1 MKPKFRRF
9 TRRFRRIPF
18 RGLPALI
25 IFSAAS
31 LSPVDA
37 AVVPT
42 DAAGNYTVVAVEAN
56 TILGLGG
63 AANVITVPLG
73 TALLGDAGALDGIQ
87 IISQGVG
94 PVYTVNNAGT
104 ISVTGG
110 GQAVESLVLPVNIT
124 NSGVVTNTL
133 GDLIVIGGGSTVT
146 NSGLLSGENHAIS
159 ISGNGTVTNT
169 GTIVGDNDIG
179 GVGDGVLATGDLA
192 LTNSGTIV
200 SGFHGVNAGGALVTI
215 TNNGGSIIG
224 TDPASSVA
232 FGIQALGSA
241 GFSVIVNDA
250 GLISGDSSG
259 ISAGSLNGIINING
273 GVISSTDAGGG
284 DAIELTGTLGAL
296 TNGAGSTITASVTTG
311 GSGLFIGGNLGNG
324 LTLNSVNVG
333 TIVSGS
339 GAGADGIHVS
349 GSLIA
354 GHNLIN
360 TGLIDGSLGDD
371 GVDIGTLSGT
381 LDNQA
386 TIVGANNGV
395 EIDTATV
402 GGTILNSG
410 TIAGLALHG
419 IEAGDNVTISNTNT
433 ITGNVDGV
441 NADDDATIT
450 NTGSISGT
458 TGNGVTAQDDLTLTN
473 TGGTISG
480 AVTGVS
486 ANESAIITNTG
497 TISGADEDGIAA
509 DDELTLTNSGTIV
522 GDDNGVQAL
531 DEAMITN
538 SGVISGA
545 NGNGVDA
552 ANELTLTN
560 AGTIA
565 GDDDGVS
572 ADDSA
577 IITNTGLILGITDD
591 GIETDDTLAL
601 TNSGTVSGAN
611 NGVEVDQDATITNQA
626 GGVISG
632 SGGDGIL
639 ATLDL
644 TVTNDGTIVGSDDGI
659 DTGANASIDNN
670 VTGVI
675 AGSAGDG
682 IFAGALLS
690 LTNDGTVSG
699 AANGVQTGDSATI
712 DNSATGTIAGS
723 GGDGVQAGNLLDLSN
738 AGVIAGSVNGI
749 ETGDSAIIDNLAG
762 GVISGSGGDGVQAGN
777 LLDLSNAGT
786 IAGSVNGIET
796 GTSAIIDNLAG
807 GIISG
812 GGGDGVQAGN
822 LLDLSNANVIAGS
835 VNGVEAG
842 DTAVID
848 NFAGAS
854 ITGTSGDGVLA
865 GNALDLANDGSIA
878 GGDDGVDALNS
889 AVIVNTATGSI
900 SGTDEGIDAA
910 DFLDLNNSGTI
921 TGGDEGVEAGNSAT
935 VLNQLGGSITGTGG
949 DGLDV
954 GDSLSL
960 TNNGTINGA
969 GGDGVDAANS
979 ATITN
984 NNSIVGGS
992 GDGIEADSFLVL
1004 TNNATISGN
1013 DDGVDAGFGATITNN
1028 AFASITGADDGIDAD
1043 DSLILT
1049 NSGTITGNG
1058 DDGVDA
1064 GDDATIVNNAG
1075 ATITGVGD
1083 DGIDAGDDLT
1093 LTNSGTITGDDD
1105 GVEAGESS
1113 VVTNVFGAVITG
1125 MNGDGVDF
1133 DGAIGSVL
1141 NNTGTVNGFILANPL
1156 VFGTGIDGSSGDDV
1170 FNLNDGSVIN
1180 GDVLGDGGVDTIN
1193 FSGGLTS
1200 AFGFPDTTENI
1211 IHGDVFDVEF
1221 INKTGAGFA
1230 VIGDGGLD
1238 YDGNTITD
1246 PLVTVESDLITVTSG
1261 GLIINGNVIGTDGVS
1276 TSTINV
1282 AGGAEL
1288 DGTGTWTANVNLAD
1302 TSIFSAGATAISLTS
1317 QSGPITPEDAVGS
1330 LTILG
1335 TVTDAV
1341 AFRWDVNPQTPIN
1354 NGVNS
1359 DLVTA
1364 NTYVINSMDLHISPT
1379 NLDETIT
1386 NGVYTIIATNNPV
1399 DISGIEEVGVQFNT
1413 TVEDQFGFQ
1422 GSEILNNL
1430 DDLNTNTVL
1439 GSFFATVTTSGDGTD
1454 VLLEIQHD
1462 FEGLPGLTATQ
1473 SAIGAVFDVE
1483 SDNPDPDIQDFL
1495 AALDYSSLEEV
1506 QAVLQALDPSA
1517 QLGMVAS
1524 IINSNYRVNRMVQN
1538 HLFDLRVCDE
1548 PMMIAP
1554 SGSKDAKDAKGVMA
1568 PQQPAS
1574 PSHRYG
1580 VWGSLSYDWQDL
1592 EGSDDVSDFDGNVGA
1607 FTAGFD
1613 WRVNPTL
1620 AFGILL
1626 DGSKADLDHGSGDTD
1641 IDSLRVAVYGTWGA
1655 CTGWYSDFL
1664 VGYGK
1669 HDLDTDRDTI
1679 FGSVDSSS
1687 DADSLQALWTV
1698 GYTFASGNLKHG
1710 PFGGF
1715 EYQRVDADGFEEDG
1729 DILDDVPVSVDDY
1742 EVDSLRALIGYR
1754 VNTTYGKFRPYAS
1767 IAYAHEFG
1775 DDEISANASLGG
1787 IFDGASFRVTGP
1799 DLSSAI
1805 LLSAGT
1811 GFSINESLTLDVGYR
1826 GEISVCDDGVD
1837 SHGGSIGLN
1846 WTF

>member
-9 TRRFRRIPF
+9 ARRFRRIAF

-31 LSPVDA
+31 INPADA

-42 DAAGNYTVVAVEAN
+42 DAAGNYTVVGVEAN
-56 TILGLGG
+56 TIQGLGG
-63 AANVITVPLG
+63 AVNVITVPGG
-73 TALLGDAGALDGIQ
+73 TVLLGDVVALDGIQ

-94 PVYTVNNAGT
+94 PTYTVNNTGL

-110 GQAVESLVLPVNIT
+110 GQAVESLVLPVNVNNT
-124 NSGVVTNTL
+124 GGVMINTL
-133 GDLIVIGGGSTVT
+133 GDLIVIGSGSTVT

-169 GTIVGDNDIG
+169 GTIVGDNDVDGI
-179 GVGDGVLATGDLA
+179 GDGVLTSGDLT
-192 LTNSGTIV
+192 LTNSGSIT
-200 SGFHGVNAGGALVTI
+200 SGFHGVNAAGTLVTI
-215 TNNGGSIIG
+215 TNNGGSIVG
-224 TDPASSVA
+224 TDPATAIA
-232 FGIQALGSA
+232 FGIQATSSA
-241 GFSVIVNDA
+241 GLSTVVNDA
-250 GLISGDSSG
+250 GTISGDTNG
-259 ISAGSLNGIINING
+259 IRAGSLNSLINING
-273 GVISSTDAGGG
+273 GVISTIDVGGSN
-284 DAIELTGTLGAL
+284 AIQLSGTLGGL
-296 TNGAGSTITASVTTG
+296 NNGAGSTITASGTTG

-324 LTLNSVNVG
+324 NFLNSVNVG
-333 TIVSGS
+333 TIISGS
-339 GAGADGIHVS
+339 GAGADGIHVG

-360 TGLIDGSLGDD
+360 TGLIDASLGDD
-371 GVDIGTLSGT
+371 GVDIDTLSGT

-386 TIVGANNGV
+386 TIVGADNGV
-395 EIDTATV
+395 EVDIATV

-410 TIAGLALHG
+410 TIAGLVNHG
-419 IEAGDNVTISNTNT
+419 IDAGDNITISNTNS
-433 ITGNVDGV
+433 ISGNVDGV
-441 NADDDATIT
+441 NVDDDATIT
-450 NTGSISGT
+450 NTGSITGT
-458 TGNGVTAQDDLTLTN
+458 TGNGITAQDDLTLTN

-480 AVTGVS
+480 DVNGVS
-486 ANESAIITNTG
+486 ANENAIITNTG
-497 TISGADEDGIAA
+497 AIAGADEDGIVA
-509 DDELTLTNSGTIV
+509 DDELTLTNSGTIT
-522 GDDNGVQAL
+522 GDDNGVEAQ
-531 DEAMITN
+531 DEAIITN
-538 SGVISGA
+538 SGTISGA

-560 AGTIA
+560 SNTIV

-577 IITNTGLILGITDD
+577 IITNTGVIVGNTDD

-601 TNSGTVSGAN
+601 TNSGTVVGAD
-611 NGVEVDQDATITNQA
+611 NGVEVDEDATVTNQA
-626 GGVISG
+626 GGIISG
-632 SGGDGIL
+632 TAGDGIL

-644 TVTNDGTIVGSDDGI
+644 TVTNDGTIVGGDDGI
-659 DTGANASIDNN
+659 DTGANALIDNN
-670 VTGVI
+670 TTGVI

-682 IFAGALLS
+682 IFAGALLG
-690 LTNDGTVSG
+690 LTNDGVISG

-712 DNSATGTIAGS
+712 DNNLTGVISGS

-749 ETGDSAIIDNLAG
+749 EAGDSAIIDNLVGATIAG
-762 GVISGSGGDGVQAGN
+762 GGGDGVQSGN

-786 IAGSVNGIET
+786 IAGSVNGVET
-796 GTSAIIDNLAG
+796 GNTAI
-807 GIISG
+807 
-812 GGGDGVQAGN
+812 
-822 LLDLSNANVIAGS
+822 
-835 VNGVEAG
+835 
-842 DTAVID
+842 ID
-848 NFAGAS
+848 NFAGATIS
-854 ITGTSGDGVLA
+854 GGGGDGVLA

-878 GGDDGVDALNS
+878 GSVDGVDALDSAVIVNSSTGSISGSSGDGVLVDNLLSLTNSGTIAGGDDGVDALNS
-889 AVIVNTATGSI
+889 ATIVNNATGVI
-900 SGTDEGIDAA
+900 SGSDEGIDAV
-910 DFLDLNNSGTI
+910 DSLNLTNSGSI
-921 TGGDEGVEAGNSAT
+921 TGGDDGVEAGDSAT
-935 VLNQLGGSITGTGG
+935 VLNQLGGTITGTGD

-954 GDSLSL
+954 DDFLSL
-960 TNNGTINGA
+960 TNNGTITGA
-969 GGDGVDAANS
+969 G
-979 ATITN
+979 
-984 NNSIVGGS
+984 
-992 GDGIEADSFLVL
+992 
-1004 TNNATISGN
+1004 
-1013 DDGVDAGFGATITNN
+1013 DDGVDAGDSASIVNNNLIVGSVSNGIEAEDFLSLTNNGTISGNVDGVDADFAASITNN
-1028 AFASITGADDGIDAD
+1028 SSITGTTSDGVEAD

-1049 NSGTITGNG
+1049 NNATITGSG
-1058 DDGVDA
+1058 DDGVEA
-1064 GDDATIVNNAG
+1064 GDDAIIVNNLG
-1075 ATITGVGD
+1075 ATITGSGGEGVA
-1083 DGIDAGDDLT
+1083 AGDDLD
-1093 LTNSGTITGDDD
+1093 LTNSGTITGFDD

-1113 VVTNVFGAVITG
+1113 VVTNNFGAVITG
-1125 MNGDGVDF
+1125 TNGDGVDF

-1141 NNTGTVNGFILANPL
+1141 NNSGTINGADGAL
-1156 VFGTGIDGSSGDDV
+1156 DGSSGDDV
-1170 FNLNDGSVIN
+1170 FNLNNGSVIN
-1180 GDVLGDGGVDTIN
+1180 GDVFGWGGSDTIN
-1193 FSGGLTS
+1193 FNGGLTS

-1221 INKTGAGFA
+1221 INKTGSGFA

-1246 PLVTVESDLITVTSG
+1246 PLVTVEADLVTVTSG

-1282 AGGAEL
+1282 AAGAEL

-1317 QSGPITPEDAVGS
+1317 QGGPITPEDAIGS

-1341 AFRWDVNPQTPIN
+1341 AFRWDVAPQTPIN

-1399 DISGIEEVGVQFNT
+1399 DITGIEEVGVQFNSNIQDL
-1413 TVEDQFGFQ
+1413 VGFE
-1422 GSEILNNL
+1422 GSEIFNNL

-1439 GSFFATVTTSGDGTD
+1439 GSFFATVSTSGDGTD

-1483 SDNPDPDIQDFL
+1483 SNNPDPDIQDFL

-1524 IINSNYRVNRMVQN
+1524 IVNSNYRVNRMVQN
-1538 HLFDLRVCDE
+1538 HLFDLRVCEE

-1554 SGSKDAKDAKGVMA
+1554 SGAKDAKGVVA
-1568 PQQPAS
+1568 PQESVAAA

-1592 EGSDDVSDFDGNVGA
+1592 EGSDEVSDFDGNVGA

-1626 DGSKADLDHGSGDTD
+1626 DGSTADLDHDSGDTD

-1664 VGYGK
+1664 LGYGK

-1729 DILDDVPVSVDDY
+1729 DILVDVPVSVDDY

-1775 DDEISANASLGG
+1775 DDEISADASLGG
-1787 IFDGASFRVTGP
+1787 IFGGTSFTVTGP
-1799 DLSSAI
+1799 DLTSAI

-1826 GEISVCDDGVD
+1826 GEISVGDDGID

>member
-9 TRRFRRIPF
+9 SRKFRRIAF

-31 LSPVDA
+31 INLADA

-56 TILGLGG
+56 TIQGLGG
-63 AANVITVPLG
+63 ATNVITVPLG
-73 TALLGDAGALDGIQ
+73 TTLLGDVVALDGIQ

-94 PVYTVNNAGT
+94 PVYSVNNAGL
-104 ISVTGG
+104 ISVIGG

-124 NSGVVTNTL
+124 NTGTMINTS
-133 GDLIVIGGGSTVT
+133 DNLIVIGGGSTVT
-146 NSGLLSGENHAIS
+146 NSGVLSGEDHAIV
-159 ISGNGTVTNT
+159 INGNGTVTNT
-169 GTIVGDNDIG
+169 GTIVGDNDAG
-179 GVGDGVLATGDLA
+179 TFGDGVVTTGDLS
-192 LTNSGTIV
+192 LTNSGVISGAQRGVGAAGTLVAISNTGIIV
-200 SGFHGVNAGGALVTI
+200 G
-215 TNNGGSIIG
+215 TNTFLDGI
-224 TDPASSVA
+224 
-232 FGIQALGSA
+232 GIQATNST
-241 GFSVIVNDA
+241 
-250 GLISGDSSG
+250 GLSTISNTGTISGDVFG
-259 ISAGSLNGIINING
+259 ISAGSLNTLINSGTIA
-273 GVISSTDAGGG
+273 STDAGGS
-284 DAIELTGTLGAL
+284 DAVTLS
-296 TNGAGSTITASVTTG
+296 GSLGGLNNSLGGVITAAATTG
-311 GSGLFIGGNLGNG
+311 GTGLEINGNLGTG
-324 LTLNSVNVG
+324 AFLNSVNAG

-339 GAGADGIHVS
+339 GANADGVRIGGTLS
-349 GSLIA
+349 A
-354 GHNLIN
+354 GHNFIN
-360 TGLIDGSLGDD
+360 TGTITASLGDD
-371 GVDIGTLSGT
+371 GVDIGTLSGV
-381 LDNQA
+381 LDNQG
-386 TIVGANNGV
+386 TIVGADNGV
-395 EIDTATV
+395 EVDTSTV
-402 GGTILNSG
+402 GGTIVNSG
-410 TIAGLALHG
+410 TITGLANNG
-419 IEAGDNVTISNTNT
+419 IDAGDNITVVNSNT

-441 NADDDATIT
+441 NVDDDANIINTGTIT
-450 NTGSISGT
+450 GT
-458 TGNGVTAQDDLTLTN
+458 TGNGVTAQDDLILT
-473 TGGTISG
+473 T
-480 AVTGVS
+480 
-486 ANESAIITNTG
+486 TG
-497 TISGADEDGIAA
+497 TISGDVTGVEANENASIVNTGTITGADEDGVAA
-509 DDELTLTNSGTIV
+509 DDELTLTNTGTIT
-522 GDDNGVQAL
+522 GDDNGVQAE
-531 DEAMITN
+531 DEAIITN
-538 SGVISGA
+538 TGTITGA
-545 NGNGVDA
+545 NGNGVDV
-552 ANELTLTN
+552 ANELSLVNTN
-560 AGTIA
+560 IIT

-572 ADDSA
+572 GDDSA
-577 IITNTGLILGITDD
+577 VITNSGTITGITDD
-591 GIETDDTLAL
+591 GIEMDDTLTL
-601 TNSGTVSGAN
+601 DNSGTVTGAD
-611 NGVEVDQDATITNQA
+611 NGVEVDEDATITNQA
-626 GGVISG
+626 AGVING
-632 SGGDGIL
+632 TGGYGIL

-644 TVTNDGTIVGSDDGI
+644 DVTNDGSITGGDDGI
-659 DTGANASIDNN
+659 DAGDSALIDNN
-670 VTGVI
+670 ATGTI
-675 AGSAGDG
+675 TGTTGDG
-682 IFAGALLS
+682 IFAGALLG
-690 LTNDGTVSG
+690 LTNDGAITG
-699 AANGVQTGDSATI
+699 AANGVQAGASATI
-712 DNSATGTIAGS
+712 DNNATGTITGN
-723 GGDGVQAGNLLDLSN
+723 GGDGVQAGALLDLSN
-738 AGVIAGSVNGI
+738 AGSL
-749 ETGDSAIIDNLAG
+749 T
-762 GVISGSGGDGVQAGN
+762 
-777 LLDLSNAGT
+777 
-786 IAGSVNGIET
+786 
-796 GTSAIIDNLAG
+796 
-807 GIISG
+807 
-812 GGGDGVQAGN
+812 
-822 LLDLSNANVIAGS
+822 GS

-848 NFAGAS
+848 NLVGGT
-854 ITGTSGDGVLA
+854 ITGNGGDGVNA
-865 GNALDLANDGSIA
+865 GNALDLANDGSITGSVDGVDA
-878 GGDDGVDALNS
+878 LDSAVIVNSSTGVITGNGGDGVLVDNLLNLTNSGSITGTDDGVDALNT
-889 AVIVNTATGSI
+889 ATIVNNATGTI
-900 SGTDEGIDAA
+900 SGGDDGIDAV
-910 DFLDLNNSGTI
+910 DSLNLTNAGAI

-935 VLNQLGGSITGTGG
+935 VLNQLGGTITGTGG

-969 GGDGVDAANS
+969 GGDGVDAEDS
-979 ATITN
+979 ASIVN
-984 NNSIVGGS
+984 NNLITGGS
-992 GDGIEADSFLVL
+992 GDGIEADDFLSL
-1004 TNNATISGN
+1004 INNATITGN
-1013 DDGVDAGFGATITNN
+1013 DDGVDAEDSATITNQFGATIT
-1028 AFASITGADDGIDAD
+1028 G
-1043 DSLILT
+1043 T
-1049 NSGTITGNG
+1049 NSDAVEADSFLVLSNTGTLTGG

-1064 GDDATIVNNAG
+1064 GDNASVTNTFFGVIVG
-1075 ATITGVGD
+1075 
-1083 DGIDAGDDLT
+1083 
-1093 LTNSGTITGDDD
+1093 SDD
-1105 GVEAGESS
+1105 GVNVEDNS
-1113 VVTNVFGAVITG
+1113 VVNNNFGGVITG
-1125 MNGDGVDF
+1125 TNGDGVDF
-1133 DGAIGSVL
+1133 DGAVGSTL
-1141 NNTGTVNGFILANPL
+1141 NNSGTINGAD
-1156 VFGTGIDGSSGDDV
+1156 GAIDGSSGDDV

-1180 GDVLGDGGVDTIN
+1180 GDVFGWGNASLTGDTIN
-1193 FSGGLTS
+1193 FTGGLTS
-1200 AFGFPDTTENI
+1200 PFGLFDTTENI
-1211 IHGDVFDVEF
+1211 IHGDVFDVET
-1221 INKTGAGFA
+1221 INKNGSGFA
-1230 VIGDGGLD
+1230 VIGDGGID

-1246 PLVTVESDLITVTSG
+1246 PLVTVEADVVNVLGG

-1282 AGGAEL
+1282 AAGAEL

-1302 TSIFSAGATAISLTS
+1302 NSIFSAGATAISLTS
-1317 QSGPITPEDAVGS
+1317 QFGSITPEDAIGS

-1341 AFRWDVNPQTPIN
+1341 AFRWDVAPQTPIN

-1364 NTYVINSMDLHISPT
+1364 TTYVINSMDLHISPT

-1386 NGVYTIIATNNPV
+1386 NGVYTIIATDNPV
-1399 DISGIEEVGVQFNT
+1399 DITGIEEVGVQFNSNIDDL
-1413 TVEDQFGFQ
+1413 VGFE
-1422 GSEILNNL
+1422 GSEIFNNL

-1473 SAIGAVFDVE
+1473 RSIGAVFDVE
-1483 SDNPDPDIQDFL
+1483 SDNPDADIQDFL

-1538 HLFDLRVCDE
+1538 HLFDLRVCEE

-1554 SGSKDAKDAKGVMA
+1554 SGSKDAKDAKGSMA
-1568 PQQPAS
+1568 PQQSAA

-1580 VWGSLSYDWQDL
+1580 AWGSLSYDWQDL

-1626 DGSKADLDHGSGDTD
+1626 DGSKADLDHGAGDTD

-1669 HDLDTDRDTI
+1669 HDLDTDRSTI

-1687 DADSLQALWTV
+1687 DADSIQALWTV

-1729 DILDDVPVSVDDY
+1729 DIIEEIPVSVDDY

-1775 DDEISANASLGG
+1775 DDEISTNASLGG

-1826 GEISVCDDGVD
+1826 GEISVGDDGVD

>member
-9 TRRFRRIPF
+9 TRKFRRIAF

-31 LSPVDA
+31 INPAEAL
-37 AVVPT
+37 VVPT

-63 AANVITVPLG
+63 ASNVITVPLG
-73 TALLGDAGALDGIQ
+73 TTLLGDVVALDGIQ

-94 PVYTVNNAGT
+94 PVYSVNNAGL
-104 ISVTGG
+104 ISVIGG
-110 GQAVESLVLPVNIT
+110 GQAVESLVLPVN
-124 NSGVVTNTL
+124 VTNTGVMTNTS
-133 GDLIVIGGGSTVT
+133 GDLIVIGSGSTVT
-146 NSGLLSGENHAIS
+146 NSGVLSGENHAIS
-159 ISGNGTVTNT
+159 ISGDGTVTNT
-169 GTIVGDNDIG
+169 GVIIGDSNNG
-179 GVGDGVLATGDLA
+179 GAGDGIVTTNDLT
-192 LTNSGTIV
+192 LTNSGSIK
-200 SGFHGVNAGGALVTI
+200 GGWRAVNAGGTFVSITNTGSITGDDPVFVDNYGILAVNSAGLSQI
-215 TNNGGSIIG
+215 TNNGGTITADTNAIL
-224 TDPASSVA
+224 V
-232 FGIQALGSA
+232 
-241 GFSVIVNDA
+241 
-250 GLISGDSSG
+250 
-259 ISAGSLNGIINING
+259 GSLNGIINING
-273 GVISSTDAGGG
+273 GVISISDAGGEDG
-284 DAIELTGTLGAL
+284 IRLTGTLGAL
-296 TNGAGSTITASVTTG
+296 NNGVGSTITAAGTTG
-311 GSGLFIGGNLGNG
+311 GSGLVVEGNLGNG
-324 LTLNSVNVG
+324 NFGISNNDG
-333 TIVSGS
+333 AIVSGS
-339 GAGADGIHVS
+339 GANADGVRVE
-349 GSLIA
+349 GTLIA
-354 GHNLIN
+354 GHTLLN
-360 TGLIDGSLGDD
+360 TGTITASLGDD
-371 GVDIGTLSGT
+371 GVDIGTLAGT
-381 LDNQA
+381 LDNQG
-386 TIVGANNGV
+386 TITGADNGV
-395 EIDTATV
+395 EVDTATV

-410 TIAGLALHG
+410 TITGLANNG
-419 IEAGDNVTISNTNT
+419 IDAGDNITIVNTNI
-433 ITGNVDGV
+433 ITGNVDGANV
-441 NADDDATIT
+441 DDDANIINTGTIT
-450 NTGSISGT
+450 GT
-458 TGNGVTAQDDLTLTN
+458 TGNGVTAQDDLILT
-473 TGGTISG
+473 TTGTISG
-480 AVTGVS
+480 AVSGVE
-486 ANESAIITNTG
+486 ANENASIVNTG
-497 TISGADEDGIAA
+497 TITGADEDGIAA
-509 DDELTLTNSGTIV
+509 DDELTLTNTGTIT
-522 GDDNGVQAL
+522 GDDNGVQAQ
-531 DEAMITN
+531 DEAIITN
-538 SGVISGA
+538 TGTITGA
-545 NGNGVDA
+545 NGNGVDV
-552 ANELTLTN
+552 ANELSLVNSNIIT
-560 AGTIA
+560 

-572 ADDSA
+572 GDDSA
-577 IITNTGLILGITDD
+577 IITNTGTITGITDD
-591 GIETDDTLAL
+591 GIEMDDTLTL
-601 TNSGTVSGAN
+601 DNSGTVTGAD
-611 NGVEVDQDATITNQA
+611 NGVEVDEDATITNQA
-626 GGVISG
+626 SGVING
-632 SGGDGIL
+632 TAGDGIL

-644 TVTNDGTIVGSDDGI
+644 DVTNDGSITGGDDGI
-659 DTGANASIDNN
+659 DAGDSALIDNN
-670 VTGVI
+670 ATGTI
-675 AGSAGDG
+675 TGTTGDG
-682 IFAGALLS
+682 IFAGALLG
-690 LTNDGTVSG
+690 LTNDGAITG
-699 AANGVQTGDSATI
+699 AANGVQTGASATI
-712 DNSATGTIAGS
+712 DNNATGTITGN
-723 GGDGVQAGNLLDLSN
+723 GGDGVQAGALLDLSN
-738 AGVIAGSVNGI
+738 AGSI
-749 ETGDSAIIDNLAG
+749 T
-762 GVISGSGGDGVQAGN
+762 
-777 LLDLSNAGT
+777 
-786 IAGSVNGIET
+786 
-796 GTSAIIDNLAG
+796 
-807 GIISG
+807 
-812 GGGDGVQAGN
+812 
-822 LLDLSNANVIAGS
+822 GS

-848 NFAGAS
+848 NLLGGT
-854 ITGTSGDGVLA
+854 ITGNGGDGVNA
-865 GNALDLANDGSIA
+865 GNALDLANDGSITGSVDGVDA
-878 GGDDGVDALNS
+878 LDSAVIVNSSTGVITGNGGDGVVVDNLLNLTNSGSISGTDDGVDALDS
-889 AVIVNTATGSI
+889 AVIVNNATGVI
-900 SGTDEGIDAA
+900 SGTDDGIDAVNS
-910 DFLDLNNSGTI
+910 LNLTNAGSI

-935 VLNQLGGSITGTGG
+935 VLNQFGGTITGTGG

-954 GDSLSL
+954 GASLSL

-969 GGDGVDAANS
+969 GGDGVDAGSS
-979 ATITN
+979 ASIVN
-984 NNSIVGGS
+984 NNLITGGS
-992 GDGIEADSFLVL
+992 GDGIEADASLSL
-1004 TNNATISGN
+1004 TNNATIIGN
-1013 DDGVDAGFGATITNN
+1013 DDGVDAGFGASITNSV
-1028 AFASITGADDGIDAD
+1028 FASITGTTSDGIEAD
-1043 DSLILT
+1043 DSLSLT
-1049 NSGTITGNG
+1049 NNG
-1058 DDGVDA
+1058 
-1064 GDDATIVNNAG
+1064 
-1075 ATITGVGD
+1075 TITGVGD
-1083 DGIDAGDDLT
+1083 DGVDTGDDAIIVNNATITGSSGDGVEAGDDLD
-1093 LTNSGTITGDDD
+1093 LTNNSTIIGSDD

-1113 VVTNVFGAVITG
+1113 VVTNNFGAVITG
-1125 MNGDGVDF
+1125 TAGDGVDF

-1141 NNTGTVNGFILANPL
+1141 HNAGTINGAD
-1156 VFGTGIDGSSGDDV
+1156 GAIDGSSGDDV
-1170 FNLNDGSVIN
+1170 FNLNNGSVIN
-1180 GDVLGDGGVDTIN
+1180 GDVLGWGGTDTIN

-1200 AFGFPDTTENI
+1200 PFGLFDTTENI
-1211 IHGDVFDVEF
+1211 IHGDVFDVET

-1246 PLVTVESDLITVTSG
+1246 PLVTVEADVVNVLGG

-1282 AGGAEL
+1282 SAGAEL

-1302 TSIFSAGATAISLTS
+1302 SSIFSAGATAISLTS
-1317 QSGPITPEDAVGS
+1317 QGGTITPEDAIGS

-1399 DISGIEEVGVQFNT
+1399 DITGIEEVGVQFNT
-1413 TVEDQFGFQ
+1413 TVEDQFGFE
-1422 GSEILNNL
+1422 GSEIFNNL

-1473 SAIGAVFDVE
+1473 RSIGAVFDVE
-1483 SDNPDPDIQDFL
+1483 SDNPDADIQDFL

-1538 HLFDLRVCDE
+1538 HLFDLRVCEE
-1548 PMMIAP
+1548 PMTIAP

-1568 PQQPAS
+1568 PQQPAA

-1580 VWGSLSYDWQDL
+1580 AWGSLSYDWQDL

-1669 HDLDTDRDTI
+1669 HDLDTDRSTI

-1687 DADSLQALWTV
+1687 DADSIQALWTV

-1729 DILDDVPVSVDDY
+1729 DIIEDIPVSVDDY

-1775 DDEISANASLGG
+1775 DDEISTNASLGG

-1826 GEISVCDDGVD
+1826 GEISVGDDGVD

>member
-9 TRRFRRIPF
+9 ARRFRRVAF

-31 LSPVDA
+31 INPANA

-42 DAAGNYTVVAVEAN
+42 DGAGNYTVVAVEAN
-56 TILGLGG
+56 TIQGLGG
-63 AANVITVPLG
+63 ATNVITVPLG
-73 TALLGDAGALDGIQ
+73 TTLLGDVVALDGIQ

-94 PVYTVNNAGT
+94 PVYSVNNAGL
-104 ISVTGG
+104 ISVIGG
-110 GQAVESLVLPVNIT
+110 GQAVESLVLPVN
-124 NSGVVTNTL
+124 VTNTGVMTNTS
-133 GDLIVIGGGSTVT
+133 GDLIVIGSGSTVT
-146 NSGLLSGENHAIS
+146 NSGLLSGEDHAIS

-169 GTIVGDNDIG
+169 GTIIGDNDAG
-179 GVGDGVLATGDLA
+179 TFGDGVVTTGDLS
-192 LTNSGTIV
+192 LTNSGAI
-200 SGFHGVNAGGALVTI
+200 SGAERAVGAGGSLVTI
-215 TNNGGSIIG
+215 SNTGTIIG
-224 TDPASSVA
+224 TNTVLDGIGIEATSST
-232 FGIQALGSA
+232 GLST
-241 GFSVIVNDA
+241 IVNSGA
-250 GLISGDSSG
+250 ISGDEFG
-259 ISAGSLNGIINING
+259 ISAGSLNSLINSGTIASIDAGGSDAVTLSGSLGGLNNALG
-273 GVISSTDAGGG
+273 GVI
-284 DAIELTGTLGAL
+284 
-296 TNGAGSTITASVTTG
+296 TAAATTG
-311 GSGLFIGGNLGNG
+311 GTGLEINGNLGTG
-324 LTLNSVNVG
+324 AFLNSVNVG
-333 TIVSGS
+333 TIVSGT
-339 GAGADGIHVS
+339 GANADGVRIGGALS
-349 GSLIA
+349 A
-354 GHNLIN
+354 GHNFIN
-360 TGLIDGSLGDD
+360 TGTITASLGDD

-381 LDNQA
+381 LDNQG

-395 EIDTATV
+395 EVDTATV

-410 TIAGLALHG
+410 TITGLALNG
-419 IEAGDNVTISNTNT
+419 IDAGDNITIVNTNT

-441 NADDDATIT
+441 NVDDDANIINTGTIT
-450 NTGSISGT
+450 GT
-458 TGNGVTAQDDLTLTN
+458 TGNGVTAQDDLILT
-473 TGGTISG
+473 TTGTISG
-480 AVTGVS
+480 DVSGVE
-486 ANESAIITNTG
+486 ANENASIVNTG
-497 TISGADEDGIAA
+497 TITGADEDGIAA
-509 DDELTLTNSGTIV
+509 DDELTLTNTGTIT
-522 GDDNGVQAL
+522 GDDNGVQAQ
-531 DEAMITN
+531 DEAIITN
-538 SGVISGA
+538 TGTITGA
-545 NGNGVDA
+545 NGNGVDV
-552 ANELTLTN
+552 ANELSLVNTN
-560 AGTIA
+560 IIT

-572 ADDSA
+572 GDDSA
-577 IITNTGLILGITDD
+577 VITNTGTITGVTDD
-591 GIETDDTLAL
+591 GIEMDDTLAL
-601 TNSGTVSGAN
+601 DNSGTVTGAD
-611 NGVEVDQDATITNQA
+611 NGVEVDEDATITNQA
-626 GGVISG
+626 SGVISG
-632 SGGDGIL
+632 TAGDGIL

-644 TVTNDGTIVGSDDGI
+644 DVTNDGSITGGDDGI
-659 DTGANASIDNN
+659 DAGDSALIDNN
-670 VTGVI
+670 ATGTI
-675 AGSAGDG
+675 TGTTGDG
-682 IFAGALLS
+682 IFAGALLG
-690 LTNDGTVSG
+690 LTNDGAITG
-699 AANGVQTGDSATI
+699 AANGVQTGASATI
-712 DNSATGTIAGS
+712 DNNATGTITGN
-723 GGDGVQAGNLLDLSN
+723 GGDGVQAGALLDLSN
-738 AGVIAGSVNGI
+738 AGSI
-749 ETGDSAIIDNLAG
+749 T
-762 GVISGSGGDGVQAGN
+762 
-777 LLDLSNAGT
+777 
-786 IAGSVNGIET
+786 
-796 GTSAIIDNLAG
+796 
-807 GIISG
+807 
-812 GGGDGVQAGN
+812 
-822 LLDLSNANVIAGS
+822 GS

-848 NFAGAS
+848 NLVGGT
-854 ITGTSGDGVLA
+854 ITGNGGDGVLA
-865 GNALDLANDGSIA
+865 GNSLDLANDGSIS
-878 GGDDGVDALNS
+878 GSDDGVDALDS
-889 AVIVNTATGSI
+889 AVIVNNATGSI
-900 SGTDEGIDAA
+900 SGTDDGIDAVNS
-910 DFLDLNNSGTI
+910 LNLTNAGSI

-935 VLNQLGGSITGTGG
+935 VLNQLGGTITGTGG

-954 GDSLSL
+954 GDFLSL

-979 ATITN
+979 ASIVN

-992 GDGIEADSFLVL
+992 GDGIEADASLSL
-1004 TNNATISGN
+1004 TNNATITGN
-1013 DDGVDAGFGATITNN
+1013 DDGVDAGFGASITNSV
-1028 AFASITGADDGIDAD
+1028 FASITGTTSDGIEAD
-1043 DSLILT
+1043 DSLNLT
-1049 NSGTITGNG
+1049 NNG
-1058 DDGVDA
+1058 
-1064 GDDATIVNNAG
+1064 
-1075 ATITGVGD
+1075 TITGVGD
-1083 DGIDAGDDLT
+1083 DGVDTGDDAIIVNNATITGSVGDGVEAGDDLD
-1093 LTNSGTITGDDD
+1093 LTNNSTIIGNDD

-1113 VVTNVFGAVITG
+1113 VVTNNLGAVITG
-1125 MNGDGVDF
+1125 TNGDGVDF
-1133 DGAIGSVL
+1133 DGAIGSTL
-1141 NNTGTVNGFILANPL
+1141 HNAGTINGAD
-1156 VFGTGIDGSSGDDV
+1156 GAIDGSSGDDV
-1170 FNLNDGSVIN
+1170 FNLNNGSVIN
-1180 GDVLGDGGVDTIN
+1180 GDVLGWGGTDTIN

-1211 IHGDVFDVEF
+1211 IHGDVFDVET

-1246 PLVTVESDLITVTSG
+1246 PLVTVEADVVNVLGG

-1276 TSTINV
+1276 FSTINV

-1302 TSIFSAGATAISLTS
+1302 SSIFSAGATAISLTS
-1317 QSGPITPEDAVGS
+1317 QFGPITPEDAIGS

-1364 NTYVINSMDLHISPT
+1364 DTYVINSMDLHISPT

-1399 DISGIEEVGVQFNT
+1399 DITGIEEVGVQFNSNIQDL
-1413 TVEDQFGFQ
+1413 VGFE
-1422 GSEILNNL
+1422 GSEIFNNL

-1483 SDNPDPDIQDFL
+1483 SDNPDADIQDFL

-1538 HLFDLRVCDE
+1538 HLFDLRVCEE

-1568 PQQPAS
+1568 PQQSVA

-1669 HDLDTDRDTI
+1669 HDLDTDRSTI

-1687 DADSLQALWTV
+1687 DADSIQALWTV

-1729 DILDDVPVSVDDY
+1729 DIIEDIPVSVDDY

-1775 DDEISANASLGG
+1775 DDEISTNASLGG

-1826 GEISVCDDGVD
+1826 GEISVGDDGVD